1 MNGVIVLDKPSGFTS
16 FDAVAVA
23 RGLTKEKKTGHTG
36 TLDPMAT
43 GVLPLLLGRAA
54 KASSLLPDTEK
65 EYVAGFRLGQRFD
78 TGDITGSLV
87 EENHK
92 TVSPQALEQ
101 ALAGFRGAIEQ
112 VPPMYSA
119 VSVQGQRL
127 YQLARKG
134 IEVDRP
140 ARAVFIHSLTLE
152 HYDPASR
159 EGVLRAACSKGTYIR
174 TLIEDVARA
183 AGSCG
188 TMTSLR
194 RTRACGFGLEEAVSL
209 DHLRELAAKGALGTV
224 LLPVETL
231 FREYPQV
238 QVSGPQAVRFAN
250 GGALDMKRL
259 HLPRITLPE
268 GQPLRLYG
276 PDGVFLGL
284 AAVDGEAGQL
294 KFLKRFAED
303 QPKEGDC

>member
-87 EENHK
+87 EENQK
-92 TVSPQALEQ
+92 AVSPQTLEQ

-127 YQLARKG
+127 YHLARKG

-152 HYDPASR
+152 RYDPASR
-159 EGVLRAACSKGTYIR
+159 EGVLRVACSKGTYIR

-188 TMTSLR
+188 TMTALR

-209 DHLRELAAKGALGTV
+209 DHLRKLAEKGALSTV
-224 LLPVETL
+224 LRPVETL

-259 HLPRITLPE
+259 RLPRITLPE
-268 GQPLRLYG
+268 GQRLRLYG
-276 PDGVFLGL
+276 PEEVFLGL
-284 AAVDGEAGQL
+284 AAVDQEAGHL

-303 QPKEGDC
+303 QPKEGDR